1 MFGHM
6 IAIAALLSASLAATK
21 GPPDCVVHRK
31 SGTKSRALR
40 AMARIDRGHGRGRG
54 QEARHGATSR
64 EETFTRP
71 RARSNPTD
79 PKG

>member
-1 MFGHM
+1 
-6 IAIAALLSASLAATK
+6 
-21 GPPDCVVHRK
+21 VV
-31 SGTKSRALR
+31 LVD
-40 AMARIDRGHGRGRG
+40 DRGGAPDNPRGVFDHGDPPSARRAYPGVDTDAGVQAIGYQILKMDDLSRFARRGP
-54 QEARHGATSR
+54 TSR